1 MSYFGQDA
9 DDARTGMDN
18 FVGMLNQQ
26 QAGQDAM
33 LQGYHD
39 RQHQT
44 NMDVLESTAMIVGGV
59 AAYNAYRNSSGETA
73 GQAVRSFFR
82 GLFGRA

>member
-18 FVGMLNQQ
+18 FVANLQRNQ
-26 QAGQDAM
+26 ANQDAM
-33 LQGYHD
+33 LQGYRDQQHD
-39 RQHQT
+39 T
-44 NMDVLESTAMIVGGV
+44 NMRVLESSAMIVGGV

>member
-1 MSYFGQDA
+1 MSYIGQDA
-9 DDARTGMDN
+9 DDARRGMDN
-18 FVGMLNQQ
+18 FVGMLNQK

-33 LQGYHD
+33 LQGYRD
-39 RQHQT
+39 RQHDT
-44 NMDVLESTAMIVGGV
+44 NMRVLESSAMIVGGV

-73 GQAVRSFFR
+73 GQAVRGFFR